1 MGRECQEPKTPK
13 ARVMQQNSRWG
24 LGTPSS
30 LVYLTSECNCKKGVP
45 MLASTCVS
53 LVLAVSAIPV
63 GKWDNR
69 EHGLN
74 LARRS
79 RSPDSELF
87 TFHCTEILV

>member
-1 MGRECQEPKTPK
+1 
-13 ARVMQQNSRWG
+13 
-24 LGTPSS
+24 
-30 LVYLTSECNCKKGVP
+30 

-79 RSPDSELF
+79 RSRDSELF